1 MIDLFRD
8 APVYDEAFKKQY
20 YLRGHMNPMGYLQ
33 TAKTVAAYIDYII
46 RKNPDDFREVGFI
59 GTDLHG

>member
-1 MIDLFRD
+1 
-8 APVYDEAFKKQY
+8 
-20 YLRGHMNPMGYLQ
+20 MNICDSS
-33 TAKTVAAYIDYII
+33 TACIDYII